1 MKYMLTLSLLA
12 TFYAGYSQAY
22 TPGGE
27 KTVLPKLVF
36 DDKGELVITASA
48 SSSQHDFDYL
58 VGKWKLAHHK
68 LRSRFTGCKDWDE
81 FETIVLD
88 SNGLAGTASFDIGW
102 ATFDGKPWE
111 GRTIRL
117 YNPQTRL
124 WSLYWTASNMGG
136 RMDPPVVG
144 SFENNIGLFFC
155 KDVYKGKPIIMVFK
169 WDKRDPEAPVW
180 SQAFSDDNGK
190 TWEWNW
196 YNTSTRVK

>member
-1 MKYMLTLSLLA
+1 MKYIFTCLLLGA
-12 TFYAGYSQAY
+12 IYSVRAQAY
-22 TPGGE
+22 TPAGE
-27 KTVLPKLVF
+27 KTALPKVVF
-36 DDKGELVITASA
+36 DDKGELVITPSTT
-48 SSSQHDFDYL
+48 SSQHDFDYL

-68 LRSRFTGCKDWDE
+68 LRSRLSGCKDWDE
-81 FETIVLD
+81 FETMVVD
-88 SNGLAGTASFDIGW
+88 SNGLAGMASFDIGW

-124 WSLYWTASNMGG
+124 WSLYWVASNSGG

-144 SFENNIGLFFC
+144 SFENNIGLFFG
-155 KDVYKGKPIIMVFK
+155 KDVYKGKPVIVVFK
-169 WDKRDPEAPVW
+169 WDKRNPEAPVW

>member
-1 MKYMLTLSLLA
+1 MKYILTGLLLA
-12 TFYAGYSQAY
+12 ACYFGHAQAY
-22 TPGGE
+22 TPDGE

-36 DDKGELVITASA
+36 DDKGELVIKASA
-48 SSSQHDFDYL
+48 TSSQHDFDYL

-68 LRSRFTGCKDWDE
+68 LRSRLINCKEWDE
-81 FETIVLD
+81 FETMVAD
-88 SNGLAGTASFDIGW
+88 SNGLAGTASFDVGW

-117 YNPQTRL
+117 FNPETRL
-124 WSLYWTASNMGG
+124 WSLYWTASNSGG

-144 SFENNIGLFFC
+144 SFENNIGLFFA
-155 KDVYKGKPIIMVFK
+155 KDMYKGKPVIMVFK
-169 WDKRDPEAPVW
+169 WDKRNPEAPVW